1 MDQRYQRG
9 GLGSTNAAVLL
20 AAAVAAAG
28 CATGGGGGAT
38 ASVDRQGAKLAVSR
52 TAGFHMAKVAPVTL
66 ASKRPVGSDP
76 QARGEGREAAKQA
89 AAERARTASILGL
102 IEQSADPDLIA
113 IFYGSGAS
121 GCEPESVLLDL
132 VSPAV
137 EDAYHQGGLGQIG
150 SGFAGRGGGET
161 SVGLGSFA
169 TLGKGGDTST
179 ASYGR
184 DVGMLGA
191 RRARGPKAVEEVATR
206 GVGERPSAQQESHR
220 QAAKEPAEMP
230 AAGAMI
236 LSDLKE
242 PRTPSP
248 VFTRNP
254 ADGCE
259 VEIVPGRLVIG
270 PTQIVTKGASLA
282 SMGASP

>member
-169 TLGKGGDTST
+169 TLGKGGI
-179 ASYGR
+179 R
-184 DVGMLGA
+184 R
-191 RRARGPKAVEEVATR
+191 RRATAATWACSARVARGDP
-206 GVGERPSAQQESHR
+206 RPSRRWPRAAWGNDRAPSRNLTARLPRSRRRCR
-220 QAAKEPAEMP
+220 QRA
-230 AAGAMI
+230 
-236 LSDLKE
+236 
-242 PRTPSP
+242 R
-248 VFTRNP
+248 
-254 ADGCE
+254 
-259 VEIVPGRLVIG
+259 
-270 PTQIVTKGASLA
+270 
-282 SMGASP
+282 